1 MLIRPVAHSPHLP
14 LVAAWLHAEWWAAG
28 GHALAETAAFLH
40 RATGP
45 GLPCAL
51 VAERDGV
58 ALGTAT
64 LDAEDLPSRPDLS
77 PWLASVLVAP
87 EFRRQGVATALV
99 AEVRRRA
106 AALAYPR
113 LWLFTGGQAAFY
125 ASLGW
130 APEGE
135 DRYRGQ
141 PVTLMSCVP

>member
-28 GHALAETAAFLH
+28 GHALEETEAFLH

-64 LDAEDLPSRPDLS
+64 LHLPLTARRWPASSLSKVDLPQPFGPRTATRAGPVRLS
-77 PWLASVLVAP
+77 
-87 EFRRQGVATALV
+87 
-99 AEVRRRA
+99 VR
-106 AALAYPR
+106 
-113 LWLFTGGQAAFY
+113 
-125 ASLGW
+125 
-130 APEGE
+130 
-135 DRYRGQ
+135 
-141 PVTLMSCVP
+141 